1 MGVSSRRREKAIEGI
16 RALLERAGFYVS
28 DAHGIRP
35 TSFDLLA
42 RRDSLLLIVKVL
54 KNIDALDPEEARRL
68 QELGHLFPAAPV
80 VVGETSGG
88 ASLEAGVVYNRYG
101 VAVVTEET
109 LGDLLLEGVPPFLFS
124 SPGGIFAR
132 VDGPRLRGAREARS
146 LSLGALASVAGVS
159 RRTIQLYE
167 EGAGAEVDVIERLE
181 RYLGEAIAVP
191 ITLWN
196 RPSPP
201 TRVDAGRRAPDVDD
215 AAVPEVDGTVDRP
228 PVSTG
233 NALRDVVLRQLGGM
247 GWEVVVT
254 LRCPFDAFTHAAAR
268 GEKEILLTSVGNWRT
283 ALNRA
288 ELLQELARV
297 AEGHALFVVREA
309 PDRAARERLPV
320 LTITEFRRQRDRD
333 DLLETIGERE
343 GT

>member
-1 MGVSSRRREKAIEGI
+1 MGVSTRRREKAIEGI
-16 RALLERAGFYVS
+16 RDLLERSGFYVS

-42 RRDSLLLIVKVL
+42 RRDSLLLILKVL
-54 KNIDALDPEEARRL
+54 KNIDAFDPAEARRL
-68 QELGHLFPAAPV
+68 RERGQLFPAAPI

-88 ASLEAGVVYNRYG
+88 TALEAGVVYNRYD
-101 VAVVTEET
+101 VAVVTLET

-132 VDGPRLRGAREARS
+132 VDGPRLRTAREARA

-167 EGAGAEVDVIERLE
+167 EGAGAEVDVVERLE
-181 RYLGEAIAVP
+181 RYLGEPIAVP
-191 ITLWN
+191 LELWRTTEVRGKDGAR
-196 RPSPP
+196 RPPS
-201 TRVDAGRRAPDVDD
+201 DAVSDGTKEAEPAGDRAPV
-215 AAVPEVDGTVDRP
+215 T
-228 PVSTG
+228 TG

-288 ELLQELARV
+288 ELLKELASV